1 MFKDKKLDRLWEKA
15 KSRVAGQP
23 VMTDEELA
31 LLKREFQHYQE
42 KQDELHRLM
51 EISDKDPSVIREHR
65 RKNAVDQDFLDDDDE
80 GSVKHVNALQEEG
93 DELKKELKRHYHKL
107 KRMATGT
114 VH

>member
-1 MFKDKKLDRLWEKA
+1 
-15 KSRVAGQP
+15 
-23 VMTDEELA
+23 MTDEELA

-51 EISDKDPSVIREHR
+51 EISGKDPSVIREHR
-65 RKNAVDQDFLDDDDE
+65 RKNAVDLDFLDDDDE